1 MKRLARGVL
10 ACVDPR
16 GRREDDVEL
25 GGIAKP
31 KPREPKEPDVTAEA
45 KSGAEKMRADLRAIA
60 PEHARGTRR
69 ARVLLATLPIV
80 LLLMM
85 LTRPLY
91 APLIDVFA
99 PVEPAGGGGAGG
111 RDGGGC
117 AGGARRRLMTSRS
130 GKYADAAGAA
140 TAMIA
145 PEVPRPP
152 VAGRRERKERS
163 ARVGRRESVR

>member
-69 ARVLLATLPIV
+69 ARVLLAT
-80 LLLMM
+80 
-85 LTRPLY
+85 TRRDATRCSSFGGPR
-91 APLIDVFA
+91 DVRSPSA
-99 PVEPAGGGGAGG
+99 TP
-111 RDGGGC
+111 
-117 AGGARRRLMTSRS
+117 RRRRGRGIDLAS
-130 GKYADAAGAA
+130 
-140 TAMIA
+140 TA
-145 PEVPRPP
+145 
-152 VAGRRERKERS
+152 RS
-163 ARVGRRESVR
+163 ACYLSSGMQKEFTGQLKRDAIKC